1 MKLEVNKILNL
12 GPEQESVKG
21 LNLSVPAPLTYTN
34 RAEKSGFSFGPL
46 SLGLFQTSKW
56 LTLASWPHSSQL
68 HRTFSLLI
76 MTTQI
81 VS

>member
-1 MKLEVNKILNL
+1 MNLEIKKIEA
-12 GPEQESVKG
+12 GARAGVCEGFES
-21 LNLSVPAPLTYTN
+21 LSASTTDTHQYQDFLLI
-34 RAEKSGFSFGPL
+34 PL

-56 LTLASWPHSSQL
+56 ITLASWRHSSHL
-68 HRTFSLLI
+68 HRIFSLLI